1 MDCKTFLNVGSFQRK
16 MGGGGEQFW
25 THWRSCPL
33 KSGCL
38 PSIETAGVIIP
49 GSTVTDDLVMQ
60 VSIAEFKTC
69 GHIKVE
75 YSTQ

>member
-1 MDCKTFLNVGSFQRK
+1 
-16 MGGGGEQFW
+16 MGGQFW
-25 THWRSCPL
+25 THSSSCPL

-60 VSIAEFKTC
+60 VSIAEFKTY

-75 YSTQ
+75 